1 MKEESR
7 MNIPKVVHLFPR
19 FFRRHKLVK
28 LLLLLSPESRAQL
41 ITFNGSSRLFIDM
54 ADPVARSYFFAG
66 GYDPEFFSVAKP
78 FLSKGGVFF
87 DVGTNFGFCSFGLM
101 GCLSRNDVEYHL
113 FEANVDIC
121 RLLLQSA
128 TLYPDKNI
136 RVNHCC
142 VTDTHGVSRLNLVS
156 SNFGGSFISERGT
169 QEVSNLILDD
179 YICDHSIGKIKLLK
193 IDIEGWEVH
202 ALRGAMNSL
211 ASGIVD
217 AVYIEAS
224 TENLSRAGFSVEDCF
239 GLLRDAGFHLFFFR
253 SNDFKS
259 GIADRR
265 GVLNLNINGYPVKV
279 ARLSGLAGE
288 YHTDILAVHKS
299 SGFLDSL

>member
-1 MKEESR
+1 MKEESQ
-7 MNIPKVVHLFPR
+7 MNIPKVVHLLPR

-41 ITFNGSSRLFIDM
+41 ITYNGSSRLFIDM

-87 DVGTNFGFCSFGLM
+87 DVGANFGFCSFGLM

-113 FEANVDIC
+113 FEANTDIC
-121 RLLLQSA
+121 RLLLRSVA
-128 TLYPDKNI
+128 LHPDKNI
-136 RVNHCC
+136 QVNNCC
-142 VTDTHGVSRLNLVS
+142 VTDNLGVSRLNLVY

-169 QEVSNLILDD
+169 QEVNNLILDD
-179 YICDHSIGKIKLLK
+179 YIHTRFIDKINLLK
-193 IDIEGWEVH
+193 IDVEGWEVH

-211 ASGIVD
+211 TSGIVD

-239 GLLRDAGFHLFFFR
+239 SLLKDAGFHLFFFR

-259 GIADRR
+259 VIADKRR
-265 GVLNLNINGYPVKV
+265 ILNLNINGYPVKV
-279 ARLSGLAGE
+279 ARLSGPAAE
-288 YHTDILAVHKS
+288 YHTDILALHKS
-299 SGFLDSL
+299 SHFLDSL